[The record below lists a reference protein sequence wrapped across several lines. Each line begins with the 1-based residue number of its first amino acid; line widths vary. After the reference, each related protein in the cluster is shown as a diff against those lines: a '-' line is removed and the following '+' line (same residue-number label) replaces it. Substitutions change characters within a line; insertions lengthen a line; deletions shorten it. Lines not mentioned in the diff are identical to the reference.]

1 MEPKASIVITA
12 FDRKK
17 SLIRLL
23 NALDQQS
30 ISSNAFEVI
39 IADDSADENIAEK
52 AIKHV
57 NTSFDTSIVKTGL
70 PYEING
76 VSVGRNLA
84 ISAAKGRII
93 ISIDDDCLPNSY
105 FVEEHVSYHDR
116 GYPFVLLGHRS
127 ENFKKLNE
135 IRPISVNEEKSISE
149 LISGAADM
157 LNFTNFMT
165 GNLSF
170 PKDVIMKAGFFDESF
185 AQPGEHGW
193 EDIELGYRIW
203 RLGFPML
210 FARNALVCRPPTE
223 KEKEEKRS
231 TTKAYEKA
239 SQRFIRLHPLMPWVN
254 QFLQANQQNQLK
266 VAEEVGLKILK
277 EDHENVGVLIG
288 LGEILIKKGD
298 LLNASNFLFKALEIQ
313 SNNPRVHEKL
323 GEILYHQGKY
333 LEALKYFSEALKLE
347 KRRTRSLYYIASLKR
362 HFQGN
367 GHSCNPVL
375 NRDINIELG
384 GGIFPMKLRGIGKD
398 DIINVDT
405 LNWPSVDVL
414 ADFKKP
420 LPFPDSSIG
429 QIFSIDLI
437 QHLPYRSL
445 PAFILEC
452 YRILER
458 GGKLILSCPN
468 FEAIINLYDKSCDCV
483 INVSADQ
490 RCPRCSGNAL
500 IAKEYWR
507 ENLLGS
513 QRDYGDGGL
522 RETNRNQI
530 TFPYL
535 EALLEDI
542 GFKSIVR
549 ESNDAFYADHE
560 KMIKL
565 SVSCLRP

>member
-1 MEPKASIVITA
+1 MELKASIVITA
-12 FDRKK
+12 FDRKE

-52 AIKHV
+52 AMEHV

-93 ISIDDDCLPNSY
+93 ISIDDDCIPNSN

-127 ENFKKLNE
+127 ENFNKLNE
-135 IRPISVNEEKSISE
+135 IRPISVSEEKSISE
-149 LISGAADM
+149 IISGAADM
-157 LNFTNFMT
+157 LDFTNFMT

-170 PKDVIMKAGFFDESF
+170 PKDVIMKAGLFDESF

-223 KEKEEKRS
+223 KEKEERRS

-298 LLNASNFLFKALEIQ
+298 LLKASNFLFKALEIQ

-333 LEALKYFSEALKLE
+333 PEALQYFSEALEIE

-362 HFQGN
+362 HFKTN
-367 GHSCNPVL
+367 GDSINPIL

-384 GGIFPMKLRGIGKD
+384 GGIFPTKLREED
-398 DIINVDT
+398 QDEFINLDV
-405 LNWPSVDVL
+405 LSWPCVDVVT
-414 ADFKKP
+414 DFRNSLP
-420 LPFPDSSIG
+420 LPDEAIRH
-429 QIFSIDLI
+429 IFSREMIE
-437 QHLPYRSL
+437 HLPYNAL
-445 PAFILEC
+445 TALFMEC
-452 YRILER
+452 FRVLKP
-458 GGKLILSCPN
+458 GGELYVCCPD
-468 FEAIINLYDKSCDCV
+468 FEAVMNLYDKKCDC
-483 INVSADQ
+483 ILN
-490 RCPRCSGNAL
+490 GNANPDCQCCQGKA
-500 IAKEYWR
+500 IISETYWR
-507 ENLLGS
+507 ANLLGE
-513 QRDYGDGGL
+513 QHDYGDGGAND
-522 RETNRNQI
+522 THKNQI

-535 EALLEDI
+535 KSLLEDI
-542 GFKSIVR
+542 GFQNIER
-549 ESNDAFYADHE
+549 DLSNRYYEEH
-560 KMIKL
+560 KRIIKL
-565 SVSCLRP
+565 SVSCLKP